1 MDYRSKI
8 RHLDRSTT
16 AGRFFSFPAAK
27 NKLLT
32 PIAPGEK
39 EKISYFK
46 GIARVHWSCSFTSS
60 TDGMKKLSLLIKVFL
75 FAILLNTSCK
85 TIPVTGRK
93 QLNLVPDFLIRE
105 LAFTQYD
112 SVVRNSPTLTLYDER
127 AAMVHRVGTRIQQ
140 AVETYLTQNNMT
152 RELKSFKWEFNTIQE
167 NIANA
172 WCMPGGKV
180 VVYTGLLPI
189 TQNETALAVVMGHE
203 ISHAIARHGNERMSE
218 ALLIGLGGLALQ
230 EALKEKKESTQLIF
244 LGLYV
249 VGSKLALE
257 LPNSRMQENEADKLG
272 LIFMSMAGYDPA
284 EAVPFWQRM
293 QAANGRNKLPEF
305 LSTHPSNDTRI
316 KKLSELIPG
325 IKAQYYKN

>member
-1 MDYRSKI
+1 MSKFTRLSKI
-8 RHLDRSTT
+8 
-16 AGRFFSFPAAK
+16 
-27 NKLLT
+27 
-32 PIAPGEK
+32 
-39 EKISYFK
+39 
-46 GIARVHWSCSFTSS
+46 
-60 TDGMKKLSLLIKVFL
+60 
-75 FAILLNTSCK
+75 ILLLACTIVSCK
-85 TIPVTGRK
+85 TIPITGRK

-112 SVVRNSPTLTLYDER
+112 SVVRNSPTLPLYDER
-127 AAMVHRVGTRIQQ
+127 AAMVNRVGTRIQK

-152 RELKSFKWEFNTIQE
+152 KELKSFKWEFNTIQE

-218 ALLIGLGGLALQ
+218 GLLVGLGGLALQ
-230 EALKEKKESTQLIF
+230 EALKDKKEATQLIF
-244 LGLYV
+244 LGLYI

-257 LPNSRMQENEADKLG
+257 LPNSRMQESEADKLG
-272 LIFMSMAGYDPA
+272 LIFMSMAGYDPE

-293 QAANGRNKLPEF
+293 QASNGRNRLPEF
-305 LSTHPSNDTRI
+305 LSTHPGDDTRI
-316 KKLSELIPG
+316 KKLSALIPE
-325 IKAQYYKN
+325 IKAQYYKK